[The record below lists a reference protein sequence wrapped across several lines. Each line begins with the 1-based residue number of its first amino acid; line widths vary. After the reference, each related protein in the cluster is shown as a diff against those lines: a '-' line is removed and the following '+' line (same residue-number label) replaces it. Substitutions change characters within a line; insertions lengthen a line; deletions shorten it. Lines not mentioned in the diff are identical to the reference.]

1 MMPPRGRTANPMPSV
16 AKDSRVPDSGSVA
29 GKKTVLKYSAAA
41 MPKPMKS

>member
-1 MMPPRGRTANPMPSV
+1 MPSV
-16 AKDSRVPDSGSVA
+16 AKDSSVPDSGSFA